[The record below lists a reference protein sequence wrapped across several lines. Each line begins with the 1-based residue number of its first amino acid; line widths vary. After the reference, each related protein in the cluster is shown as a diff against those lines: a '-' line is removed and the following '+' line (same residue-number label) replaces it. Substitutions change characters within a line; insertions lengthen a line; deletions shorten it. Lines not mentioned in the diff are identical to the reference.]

1 MPLNQNHFLCLIMAS
16 TGLWAVGCKKTD
28 GTNPDARAFH
38 EGFDSVGLAISK
50 GWVAI
55 NNSRPIG
62 ATTWRQGIYEE
73 LPGGGTQG
81 FSALTWT
88 GKKTEYAYCDYTC
101 AGGLATISC
110 WLISPVLQL
119 RNGDTLRF
127 YTRTV
132 NPVLY
137 PDRLQVRLN
146 VSNTGVDVGT
156 DPESVGQFQQLVLD
170 INKDLN
176 QTDYPIAWKKYEW
189 VVNTLEG
196 SGVRSGRVA
205 FRYYVHNGGPSP
217 DSRNSDTI
225 GLDEFS
231 VSPAN

>member
-1 MPLNQNHFLCLIMAS
+1 MTLNRNHIIGLFVLATLLTAS
-16 TGLWAVGCKKTD
+16 CKKTE
-28 GTNPDARAFH
+28 GANPTDRAFR
-38 EGFDSVGLAISK
+38 ESFDSLGLAISK
-50 GWVAI
+50 GWVAV
-55 NNSRPIG
+55 NNSKPVG
-62 ATTWRQGIYEE
+62 ATTWHQGVYEQ
-73 LPGGGTQG
+73 LPTGGIMG
-81 FSALTWT
+81 FSALNWS
-88 GKKTEYAYCDYTC
+88 KSKTEYAYCDYTC

-146 VSNTGVDVGT
+146 LNNTTVDVGN
-156 DPESVGQFQQLVLD
+156 DPESVGQFQELIWD

-176 QTDYPIAWKKYEW
+176 KSDYPVTWKPYEW
-189 VVNTLEG
+189 VVTGLNG
-196 SGVRSGRVA
+196 SEVRGGRIA
-205 FRYYVHNGGPSP
+205 FRYYVSNGGPSP
-217 DSRNSDTI
+217 DSKNSDTI
-225 GLDEFS
+225 GVDEFS